1 MRSIALIAG
10 LAALAAASPTPQVFP
25 SDQLADLPSPPI
37 SDVPSGA
44 GQDIIPLDVNAVVAN
59 AVADIIA
66 DPTPDLDAN
75 IPAAI
80 NTTTLEKR
88 TAGDCAIQPTGYGPT
103 SPDVADDPN
112 SFLSSTLLAGSALTA
127 PQWVNGFHRTFQN
140 KQASV
145 SGCSYQG
152 YKTYQTYDVTQAAAD
167 CKNIAGCKGFNIF
180 YERDP
185 TKDPGSGCPN
195 PASTT
200 VIKVSFWGNLIGE
213 NLATNKGQYRDQFQ
227 VVIAGSNGYNVD
239 ACETAVQ
246 GWTQTQLGSCSI
258 NAPKSYCLPDNSDS
272 YLTVKTFSD
281 GNFDNSRCKAQCD
294 IITKQSPDTPCNF
307 FTSYMQVKNGQC
319 GVQQCAFY
327 KRAWDK
333 SYCTNTGDP
342 VNKITIA
349 WASSFTN
356 NACDGTEFCNLTPN
370 VLTTAT
376 AV

>member
-1 MRSIALIAG
+1 MRSFALVAG
-10 LAALAAASPTPQVFP
+10 LAALAVASPTPQIFD
-25 SDQLADLPSPPI
+25 SDQLADLPTPPI
-37 SDVPSGA
+37 TDVSSGA
-44 GQDIIPLDVNAVVAN
+44 GSEIIPLDVNALVAD
-59 AVADIIA
+59 AVSDIIA
-66 DPTPDLDAN
+66 DPTPDLDAS

-88 TAGDCAIQPTGYGPT
+88 TAGDCAPQPSGHGPQIV
-103 SPDVADDPN
+103 PDDVKT
-112 SFLSSTLLAGSALTA
+112 FLGSQSLSGPAKAA
-127 PQWVNGFHRTFQN
+127 PQWVNGFHQTFQN
-140 KQASV
+140 LQASV

-152 YKTYQTYDVTQAAAD
+152 YKTYQQYDVAQAAAD
-167 CKNIAGCKGFNIF
+167 CRSIAGCKGFNIF
-180 YERDP
+180 FERDP
-185 TKDPGSGCPN
+185 SQDAGYNCPN
-195 PASTT
+195 PSSTT
-200 VIKVSFWGNLIGE
+200 VIKASFWGNLIGP

-227 VVIAGSNGYNVD
+227 VVIAGSNGYNLD

-258 NAPKSYCLPDNSDS
+258 NAPTSYCMPDNKDS
-272 YLTVKTFSD
+272 YLTVKTFPD

-356 NACDGTEFCNLTPN
+356 NACDGTEFCSLTPYD
-370 VLTTAT
+370 LTTAT
-376 AV
+376 AL